1 MQPNIHTL
9 VKLTKRYKIY
19 KACAKTVSK
28 YQLYALVNNNNNNNA
43 AKEWKM
49 VNFKLGETNVK
60 MN

>member
-1 MQPNIHTL
+1 MGPVGL
-9 VKLTKRYKIY
+9 ELSKRPGIKIA

-28 YQLYALVNNNNNNNA
+28 YQLYALVNNNNNNNNVV
-43 AKEWKM
+43 KEWKM